1 MSTDDRGRLSSIEA
15 QLDGCMGIDRVKLG
29 RRLRQLKRRPAC
41 KRSSSWHKDL
51 DRIQE
56 RVRQST
62 RIRRQRAEICLSI
75 EYPQQL
81 PIAERVKQIAS
92 TIEKHPVTVIV
103 GETGSGKTTQIP
115 KICLAAGRGRDAK
128 IGCTQPRRVA
138 AQSLSRRLAEE
149 LEVGWG
155 AEVGCKIRFRD
166 RTSLQTLVKMM
177 TDGILLA
184 EIRSDPDLLEYDTI
198 IVDEAHERSL
208 NIDFILGY
216 LRLLVKRRPDLKV
229 IITSATID
237 VARFSQAFGNAP
249 VIEVSGRLFPVE
261 VRYWPLDELI
271 EDASEDTSYVDGA
284 VGAVQNLLKESR
296 SGDTT

>member
-1 MSTDDRGRLSSIEA
+1 MQTDDRQDPLARLADIEA
-15 QLDGCMGIDRVKLG
+15 DLNDCMHVDRVRLG
-29 RRLRQLKRRPAC
+29 RRLRELRRRPAG
-41 KRSSSWHKDL
+41 KRSSNWRRDL
-51 DRIQE
+51 DRILE
-56 RVRQST
+56 RVEQSKKIYQRRVDRQ
-62 RIRRQRAEICLSI
+62 LSI
-75 EYPQQL
+75 QYPPEL
-81 PIAERVKQIAS
+81 PITERVEEIAR
-92 TIEKHPVTVIV
+92 TIREHPVTVIV

-115 KICLAAGRGRDAK
+115 KVCLAAGRGRRAK

-149 LEVGWG
+149 LGVPWG

-166 RTSLQTLVKMM
+166 RTVPETLVKMM

-216 LRLLVKRRPDLKV
+216 LRLLVKRRPDLKI

-237 VARFSQAFGNAP
+237 VARFSQAFDNAP
-249 VIEVSGRLFPVE
+249 VVEVSGRLFPVE
-261 VRYWPLDELI
+261 VRYWPL
-271 EDASEDTSYVDGA
+271 ED
-284 VGAVQNLLKESR
+284 LLDR
-296 SGDTT
+296 IL